1 MALHTL
7 GQIRIPST
15 YDAVF
20 VTNRIA
26 RMFWDDVALSIRVF
40 VYESDGTEVQEATTG
55 PTIQVTGS
63 ARALSH
69 KTFNYSFCDA
79 TDLSSFRIIDNSG
92 SNVTLPFPYYER
104 VISENHWSCQLITC
118 DIIFN
123 TLVTSSTADS
133 GAADGTITVQ
143 ANTSYGEPRYSRDP
157 NATYDTA
164 DAPTSGSNYT
174 FAGLAAG
181 TYTIYALDQYNCRA
195 QITAFVPTAEAV
207 YGVRFRLEYNDVQ
220 ARGTSRIDIE
230 EKEYVG
236 AISEVCGGGD
246 PFVLKWRGESIED
259 LFTTFTASECELN
272 FISAG
277 DFSFIDIFTSD
288 ERKYRVK
295 YYRDTGAGFSL
306 KWTGFILPMLYS
318 ETYYTTKNYPV
329 SFVAA
334 DQIGTLKDLDFVD
347 DFGNPVSQQISI
359 LDAIC
364 IILRKTD
371 ININLMETVNI
382 FDSGMGSTL
391 LDFDNASFIGTAY
404 PWINISVSG
413 TERSLSW
420 FSGNILRAITLVSTS
435 YSATRAICQLR
446 PNSTENW
453 PAGNYTIRI
462 NALQTGATFGMGAA
476 LYGFDDDSGGGLIN
490 FGSIGTI
497 SDGSGLQEITATINV
512 TSSKK
517 YLGVRFSRLVS
528 AGQFDISVHDINI
541 DASPTFDAGS
551 ALQQAFIDTDVY
563 YDDDGTPKKCDYVLN
578 KLLISFGAR
587 LYQADGLWRIDL
599 IEAKAGANEYRI
611 FNLLGELQSSGTTRN
626 VITIQEPTGDYF
638 SFIERSGI
646 LSITPFYG
654 RITFNILNFID
665 NNLLTR
671 GDFEKRDI
679 VSGQFVGWSFDI
691 SNGPGTAIG
700 YEQFREQR
708 SDSVGSLVVDF
719 SNTDSGAVMSMSGE
733 PFNLAP
739 ISGVNLKFTF
749 DIFFRPFFTNF
760 WSYVDVS
767 ITIGD
772 RYVVLGYLPQTATS
786 GLVDDEYIR
795 VYVEKPL
802 EWKEISIP
810 VNSVM
815 GDRVSGGTINIE
827 LTGPVLVKIR
837 LNNHAVY
844 DFASIAALKA
854 FATAGQSYLNNYD
867 WKVNVLDD
875 DAIRIYQ
882 FEWGLDAENSP
893 DIIRPNDFDDPTNK
907 RVWKLL
913 KTVTNPGGD
922 FLMSSV
928 LIDNVALSIDEE
940 FEDISYTKE
949 FNPDVK
955 LNLEKDILHTDIAI
969 YESDIENPD
978 DTDDN
983 DLRLVKNYIRL
994 NSGVA
999 TKHWSRLYLDG
1010 EDRSLMDILM
1020 RMHQGQITTPSYKF
1034 SGSFLTLLEPSFF
1047 NAFYAPHVDKNFIPM
1062 YLALHDKSR
1071 KVDGELLELK
1081 TSADGEPPPADIFE
1095 FTEEFTTEFDA

>member
-55 PTIQVTGS
+55 PTIQVAGS

-69 KTFNYSFCDA
+69 KTFNYSFCDS
-79 TDLSSFRIIDNSG
+79 TDLNSFQIIDNSG

-174 FAGLAAG
+174 FTGLAAG

-195 QITAFVPTAEAV
+195 QITAFVPATEAA

-236 AISEVCGGGD
+236 AMSEVCGGGD

-259 LFTTFTASECELN
+259 LFTTFIASECELN

-318 ETYYTTKNYPV
+318 EQYYTTKNYPV
-329 SFVAA
+329 SFVAT

-371 ININLMETVNI
+371 ININMMETVNI
-382 FDSGMGSTL
+382 FEVGMGTYL
-391 LDFDNASFIGTAY
+391 LNFENPSFVDTIY
-404 PWINISVSG
+404 PWVNISGFASIPFV
-413 TERSLSW
+413 W
-420 FSGNILRAITLVSTS
+420 ASGNIVTCTVTPFNTARELAQI
-435 YSATRAICQLR
+435 R
-446 PNSTENW
+446 PDSTENW
-453 PAGNYTIRI
+453 PTGNYSVSVTI
-462 NALQTGATFGMGAA
+462 QQSGATSGIEIFLVGFVNDAGVGFNDFGT
-476 LYGFDDDSGGGLIN
+476 
-490 FGSIGTI
+490 IGTKSEGVYENFSQTIDVTQSLKYLAVGVRRVSGNEEFTVSI
-497 SDGSGLQEITATINV
+497 SDISIS
-512 TSSKK
+512 TSPSF
-517 YLGVRFSRLVS
+517 G
-528 AGQFDISVHDINI
+528 A
-541 DASPTFDAGS
+541 DAS

-563 YDDDGTPKKCDYVLN
+563 YDNDGAPKKCDYVLN

-599 IEAKAGANEYRI
+599 IEAKAGTNAYRI
-611 FNLLGELQSSGTTRN
+611 FNLLGELQSSGTTQN
-626 VITIQEPTGDYF
+626 VITIQEPIGDYF

-654 RITFNILNFID
+654 RITFNILNSID

-700 YEQFREQR
+700 YEQFREPV
-708 SDSVGSLVVDF
+708 SGSVGGLVVDF
-719 SNTDSGAVMSMSGE
+719 SNTDSGAEIIMTAE
-733 PFNLAP
+733 QFNLSAVQGQKLLL
-739 ISGVNLKFTF
+739 SLDV
-749 DIFFRPFFTNF
+749 FFRPYFLGF
-760 WSYVDVS
+760 WNYIDIS
-767 ITIGD
+767 IKIGD
-772 RYVVLGYLPQTATS
+772 KFVVPGRLPTS
-786 GLVDDEYIR
+786 VITGLLVDDEYIR
-795 VYVEKPL
+795 LYIDKSL
-802 EWKEISIP
+802 EWKNIAID
-810 VNSVM
+810 VNAIFR
-815 GDRVSGGTINIE
+815 GVSTLLE
-827 LTGPVLVKIR
+827 GPVILKMR
-837 LNNHAVY
+837 LNNQPLY

-854 FATAGQSYLNNYD
+854 FVTDDKIFLTSFD
-867 WKVNVLDD
+867 WKANVLDG
-875 DAIRIYQ
+875 ATIRIYQ
-882 FEWGLDAENSP
+882 FETGTDAEDSP
-893 DIIRPNDFDDPTNK
+893 DIIRPDDYNGTTNA

-913 KTVTNPGGD
+913 KSVSIPNTD
-922 FLMSSV
+922 FLLDSI
-928 LIDNVALSIDEE
+928 LIDNVTLSFVEE
-940 FEDISYTKE
+940 FENISYVKE

-955 LNLEKDILHTDIAI
+955 LDLEKDILHTDIAI

-999 TKHWSRLYLDG
+999 TKHWSRSYLDG

-1020 RMHQGQITTPSYKF
+1020 RMYQGQITTPSYKF

-1047 NAFYAPHVDKNFIPM
+1047 NAFYAPHVDKNFIAM